1 MINSAGGMVPFICHI
16 FLIFFGGFFA
26 LNFIF
31 NKNFVKSNIGYES
44 PEASYMGR
52 SIGFLMMGLVSMF
65 IVTLFPIGNFDST
78 NEIFTVLFICC
89 CSIVVVCWLFVVVV
103 GCCWLLLCFYLCVC
117 LVFAFAFAFVFA
129 LLWFYCCLAFAFA
142 VALLLPLLLL
152 CCCLCCCFCFAVAL
166 PLLLLA
172 TPAHANRIRRVGGR
186 REGGVWCVQ
195 HSNIALT
202 PVLK

>member
-78 NEIFTVLFICC
+78 NEIFTVLFI
-89 CSIVVVCWLFVVVV
+89 F
-103 GCCWLLLCFYLCVC
+103 
-117 LVFAFAFAFVFA
+117 LVLATLHGFA
-129 LLWFYCCLAFAFA
+129 LSFKI
-142 VALLLPLLLL
+142 
-152 CCCLCCCFCFAVAL
+152 
-166 PLLLLA
+166 LA
-172 TPAHANRIRRVGGR
+172 THDGADWAMKQNIRPLIPLTVLIIRYF
-186 REGGVWCVQ
+186 
-195 HSNIALT
+195 AL
-202 PVLK
+202 